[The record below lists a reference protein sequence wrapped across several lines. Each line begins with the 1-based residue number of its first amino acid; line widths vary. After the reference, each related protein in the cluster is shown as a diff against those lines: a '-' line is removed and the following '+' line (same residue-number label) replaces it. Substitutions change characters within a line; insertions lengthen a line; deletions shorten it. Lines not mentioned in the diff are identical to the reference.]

1 MKENLVLVRHGQS
14 LWNLENRFTGWTDVD
29 LTDIGKEEARLA
41 GQQMLAEKFTF
52 DYVFTSVLKR
62 AIRTLWIILDEM
74 DLMWLPVERA
84 WQLNERHYGALQG
97 LNKAETAAK
106 YGNEQVHIWRRSYAT
121 PPPALGLDDPRHPRF
136 DPRYAKVDSA
146 LLPSTESLKMTLER
160 VMPFW
165 NEKIVPRLKAGEKIL
180 IVAHGNSLRAL
191 VKYLDN
197 ISDEDITELNI
208 PTGIPLA
215 YQLDDQL
222 NVISRRYLAD
232 EEAVKAAAEA
242 VARQGLA
249 KKD

>member
-121 PPPALGLDDPRHPRF
+121 PPPALSLDDPRHPRF
-136 DPRYAKVDSA
+136 DPRYAKVDPA